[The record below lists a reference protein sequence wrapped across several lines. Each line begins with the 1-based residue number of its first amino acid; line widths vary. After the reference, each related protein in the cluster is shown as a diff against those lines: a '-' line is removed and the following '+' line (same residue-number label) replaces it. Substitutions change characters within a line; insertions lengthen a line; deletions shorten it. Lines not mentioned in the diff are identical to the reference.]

1 MVSSEV
7 TNTQPSGGTGQ
18 GKIKMGRR
26 MKKPKE
32 KHRSWIQMALRANPV
47 TKKAAKGEKAV

>member
-1 MVSSEV
+1 MVSKEV
-7 TNTQPSGGTGQ
+7 TNTQPSGGTGK

-26 MKKPKE
+26 LKKSPK
-32 KHRSWIQMALRANPV
+32 RSWIQQALRANPT